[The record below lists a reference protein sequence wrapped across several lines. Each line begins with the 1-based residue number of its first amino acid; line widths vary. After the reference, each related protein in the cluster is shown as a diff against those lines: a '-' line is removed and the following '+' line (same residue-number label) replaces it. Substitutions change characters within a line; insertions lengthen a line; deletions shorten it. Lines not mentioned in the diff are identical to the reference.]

1 MISFQNLCKSS
12 GKLLRQYEKYVKKLL
27 IRENDMEIC
36 IIFATFAA

>member
-12 GKLLRQYEKYVKKLL
+12 MNLLRQYEKYVKKLL
-27 IRENDMEIC
+27 IHEDGMEIC